1 MMWNMLRIN
10 KEIFLLKFLKDI
22 YISEYVELFI
32 VGVFVNNK
40 VIWDENFF

>member
-1 MMWNMLRIN
+1 MMWNTLRIN
-10 KEIFLLKFLKDI
+10 KKIFLLKFLKDI